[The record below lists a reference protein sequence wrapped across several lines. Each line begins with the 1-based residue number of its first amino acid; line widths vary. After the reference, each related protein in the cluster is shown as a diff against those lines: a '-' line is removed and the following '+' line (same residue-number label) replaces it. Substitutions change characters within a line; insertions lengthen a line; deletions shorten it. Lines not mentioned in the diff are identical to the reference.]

1 VTARQAAWRE
11 RPRSANRHN
20 GPSGSLY
27 VAEMFILFRAI
38 VYATLFVAFG
48 LVFLPSWLLR
58 DTGLT
63 SPAVIGPA
71 QVAGAAMVVAGGCLA
86 GWSILAFVFVG
97 KGTAAPF
104 DPPRR
109 LVGSGPFRYVRN
121 PIYVGAV
128 VAMAGAALSFHSW
141 GLLAYDAAIAVTFH
155 VLVRAYEEPVLR
167 RTFGAEYDAY
177 CARVARW
184 PGLR

>member
-1 VTARQAAWRE
+1 
-11 RPRSANRHN
+11 
-20 GPSGSLY
+20 
-27 VAEMFILFRAI
+27 MFILFRAI

-58 DTGLT
+58 NTGLT
-63 SPAVIGPA
+63 PPPVAGPA
-71 QVAGAAMVVAGGCLA
+71 QLAGAALVVAGGCLVA
-86 GWSILAFVFVG
+86 WSILTFVFVG

-109 LVGSGPFRYVRN
+109 LVVSGPFRHLRN

-128 VAMAGAALSFHSW
+128 AAMAGAALYFRSW

-155 VLVRAYEEPVLR
+155 VLVLAYEEPVLR
-167 RTFGAEYDAY
+167 RAFGADYHAY
-177 CARVARW
+177 CARVPRW
-184 PGLR
+184 PRM